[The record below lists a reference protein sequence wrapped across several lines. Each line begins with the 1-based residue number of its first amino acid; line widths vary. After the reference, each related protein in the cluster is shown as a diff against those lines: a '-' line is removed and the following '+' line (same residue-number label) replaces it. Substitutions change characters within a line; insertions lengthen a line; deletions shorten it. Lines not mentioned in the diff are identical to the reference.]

1 MGLIGEI
8 RGAIIIAFEVK
19 GEILSQQHNKA
30 LDTSSK
36 PGRPATSSAM
46 HLRAMLPRASAKS
59 PGHGRQPRALKRSG
73 SVMQS
78 AHMPVRGEDWSEKTP
93 TVSGRRPKKTDERDG
108 AQPFR

>member
-1 MGLIGEI
+1 M
-8 RGAIIIAFEVK
+8 K
-19 GEILSQQHNKA
+19 SLSTQQHNKA